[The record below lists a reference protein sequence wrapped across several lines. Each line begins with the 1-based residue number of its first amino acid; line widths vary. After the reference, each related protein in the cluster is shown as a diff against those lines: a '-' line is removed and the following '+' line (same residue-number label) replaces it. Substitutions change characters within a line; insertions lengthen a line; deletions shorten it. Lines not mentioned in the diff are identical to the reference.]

1 MGKEKGGF
9 LTPKAI
15 ANRIKS
21 KGLQKLRWFCQM
33 CQKQCRDEN
42 GFKCHMT
49 SESHQ
54 RQLLLF
60 AENPDKYID
69 DFSEQFADEYLELLS
84 RRFNTRRVHANIVY
98 QEYIAYKEHVHMNST
113 QWETLTEF
121 VKWLGR
127 EGKCVVDETEKGWF
141 VAYIDRNPEAI
152 RRQEQVKAKEKM
164 DLTDEERTSKFIQQQ
179 IVRAAE
185 KDTTSKAAEFTE
197 FKRENEEEKVT
208 MSLSSLVKKKEEKVK
223 ISTDNLFTIP
233 PDSSGSSKGES
244 STSSQ
249 KREATKPGLAG
260 QKRKSALD
268 EIMEFEEKKKEKMNR
283 KDYWLHKGIVVKVV
297 TKKLGEKYYKK
308 KAFVKEVIDLYKGVI
323 KVIDSGDK
331 LKVDQTHLETV
342 IPATG
347 KTVIIVN
354 GAYRGY
360 EAVLE
365 SIKEK
370 KFCCTVSIKSGPLK
384 GRMIEDIKY
393 EDISKIYQP
402 S

>member
-21 KGLQKLRWFCQM
+21 KGLQKLRWYCQM

-84 RRFNTRRVHANIVY
+84 RRFNTKRVHANIVY
-98 QEYIAYKEHVHMNST
+98 QEYIAFREHVHMNST

-141 VAYIDRNPEAI
+141 VAYIDRNPETI
-152 RRQEQVKAKEKM
+152 RRQEQAKAKEKM

-179 IVRAAE
+179 IERAAE
-185 KDTTSKAAEFTE
+185 KDSSAKQTEFTE
-197 FKRENEEEKVT
+197 LKRESEEEKVT
-208 MSLSSLVKKKEEKVK
+208 MSLSGLVKKKEEKVK
-223 ISTDNLFTIP
+223 VSTDNLFTSDTAVP
-233 PDSSGSSKGES
+233 KKGES
-244 STSSQ
+244 TASSASG
-249 KREATKPGLAG
+249 EISKPKVAG

-268 EIMEFEEKKKEKMNR
+268 EIMEFEEQKKEKMNR
-283 KDYWLHKGIVVKVV
+283 KDYWLHEGIVVKVI
-297 TKKLGEKYYKK
+297 TKKLGDKYYKK
-308 KAFVKEVIDLYKGVI
+308 KAFVKEVIGQYKAII
-323 KVIDSGDK
+323 KMIDSSDK
-331 LKVDQTHLETV
+331 MKVDQTHLETV
-342 IPATG
+342 IPAIG
-347 KTVIIVN
+347 KTVVIVN

-365 SIKEK
+365 SINEK
-370 KFCCTVSIKSGPLK
+370 KFCCNVSIKSGPLK
-384 GRMIEDIKY
+384 GRMIEKIKY
-393 EDISKIYQP
+393 EDVSKMYQP

>member
-1 MGKEKGGF
+1 
-9 LTPKAI
+9 
-15 ANRIKS
+15 
-21 KGLQKLRWFCQM
+21 
-33 CQKQCRDEN
+33 
-42 GFKCHMT
+42 
-49 SESHQ
+49 
-54 RQLLLF
+54 
-60 AENPDKYID
+60 
-69 DFSEQFADEYLELLS
+69 
-84 RRFNTRRVHANIVY
+84 
-98 QEYIAYKEHVHMNST
+98 
-113 QWETLTEF
+113 
-121 VKWLGR
+121 
-127 EGKCVVDETEKGWF
+127 KCVVDETEKGWF

-308 KAFVKEVIDLYKGVI
+308 KAFVK
-323 KVIDSGDK
+323 
-331 LKVDQTHLETV
+331 
-342 IPATG
+342 
-347 KTVIIVN
+347 
-354 GAYRGY
+354 
-360 EAVLE
+360 
-365 SIKEK
+365 
-370 KFCCTVSIKSGPLK
+370 
-384 GRMIEDIKY
+384 
-393 EDISKIYQP
+393 
-402 S
+402 